1 MTEKTGWEER
11 RSYPGIAVGDPKILE
26 RLMVWR
32 VLRRTDVD
40 RSWIVVRGE
49 ADVCAT
55 LAVRRM
61 NGAMDNL
68 MLMLEVWLFAMNVS
82 EIQFLFTLSS

>member
-1 MTEKTGWEER
+1 
-11 RSYPGIAVGDPKILE
+11 
-26 RLMVWR
+26 MVWR

-40 RSWIVVRGE
+40 RSWIDVRGE